1 MKEKLPNGHVRDA
14 VVYSIIAS
22 EWPVV
27 KARLLEKLELYKEKA
42 IIRVLKG
49 ILFVIHKKY
58 TFFL

>member
-1 MKEKLPNGHVRDA
+1 MLRNERKLPNGHVRDA

-42 IIRVLKG
+42 LNSCFERYIVCN
-49 ILFVIHKKY
+49 
-58 TFFL
+58 T